1 MAPKPSCR
9 RETDAPLS
17 RGTLRVQVAI
27 ERLGERTPAWREL
40 WRRLLSPPPCQS
52 NDLPL
57 DCEQDDAGE
66 GLAGLT
72 SG

>member
-1 MAPKPSCR
+1 MTQAR
-9 RETDAPLS
+9 GQALS
-17 RGTLRVQVAI
+17 NARLRVEVHVEQG
-27 ERLGERTPAWREL
+27 GERTPAWRAL

-57 DCEQDDAGE
+57 DCGQDDAGE
-66 GLAGLT
+66 GLADLT

>member
-1 MAPKPSCR
+1 MTQAR
-9 RETDAPLS
+9 GHTVRE
-17 RGTLRVQVAI
+17 RTLRVEVRFAQVA
-27 ERLGERTPAWREL
+27 ERSPGWRQL

-57 DCEQDDAGE
+57 DCGQDAAGE
-66 GLAGLT
+66 GLTDLT